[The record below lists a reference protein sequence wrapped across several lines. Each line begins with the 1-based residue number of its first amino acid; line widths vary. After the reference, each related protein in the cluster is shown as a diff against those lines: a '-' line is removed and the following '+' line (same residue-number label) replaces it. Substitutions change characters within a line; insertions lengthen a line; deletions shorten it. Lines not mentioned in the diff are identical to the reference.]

1 MHRSSVYVDSNTHR
15 AMLCVRE
22 QQDIE
27 QCYVFVNSRISS
39 KAMER
44 EMLFFPIPACYY
56 RLAGRRTYS
65 VSLDLFLCCFSY
77 CPARGGGGSMQR
89 GEVSGKVTIHENEFS
104 IFNFTLDEIIRA

>member
-27 QCYVFVNSRISS
+27 QSHG
-39 KAMER
+39 KKHK